1 MEFRIVPIAL
11 TWSMDDE
18 TVNRFFPCNLVFSD
32 RLSVL
37 WARRLSDNL
46 GLNAHRILI
55 SNGLSNDC
63 DSALE
68 QRSSYQGHTVD
79 ALAMRGEEGRG
90 QLR

>member
-37 WARRLSDNL
+37 WAR
-46 GLNAHRILI
+46 LI
-55 SNGLSNDC
+55 SGNLVECTSNSDF
-63 DSALE
+63 E
-68 QRSSYQGHTVD
+68 RV
-79 ALAMRGEEGRG
+79 
-90 QLR
+90 

>member
-37 WARRLSDNL
+37 L
-46 GLNAHRILI
+46 GAADLW
-55 SNGLSNDC
+55 
-63 DSALE
+63 
-68 QRSSYQGHTVD
+68 QSS
-79 ALAMRGEEGRG
+79 
-90 QLR
+90 

>member
-32 RLSVL
+32 RLSVSPGAAAL
-37 WARRLSDNL
+37 WQS

-55 SNGLSNDC
+55 SNGLIRIC
-63 DSALE
+63 ESALE

>member
-1 MEFRIVPIAL
+1 MVDGR
-11 TWSMDDE
+11 
-18 TVNRFFPCNLVFSD
+18 RD
-32 RLSVL
+32 RQSILSLQPGLQRPAEHPSRV
-37 WARRLSDNL
+37 RRLSDNL

>member
-37 WARRLSDNL
+37 RAR
-46 GLNAHRILI
+46 LI
-55 SNGLSNDC
+55 SGNLVECTSNSDF
-63 DSALE
+63 E
-68 QRSSYQGHTVD
+68 RV
-79 ALAMRGEEGRG
+79 
-90 QLR
+90 

>member
-1 MEFRIVPIAL
+1 MVDGR
-11 TWSMDDE
+11 
-18 TVNRFFPCNLVFSD
+18 RD
-32 RLSVL
+32 RQSILSL
-37 WARRLSDNL
+37 QPDLQRPAERPLGARLFSDNL

-55 SNGLSNDC
+55 SNGLIRYC

>member
-37 WARRLSDNL
+37 WARLISDNL
-46 GLNAHRILI
+46 VECT
-55 SNGLSNDC
+55 SNSDFERVSGPENP
-63 DSALE
+63 
-68 QRSSYQGHTVD
+68 Y
-79 ALAMRGEEGRG
+79 M
-90 QLR
+90 